1 MIRVVVASLLPL
13 TLGACAIQPVV
24 PPSAVKA
31 PEAPSLAALSRF
43 EIDGRLQV
51 RDGDKTAAV
60 GVEWM
65 HAEAGDEWLFSG
77 PLGQGLARIQSDP
90 DGARMT
96 LADGRRLEAAS
107 AAELAERLFD
117 VQAPFAQLPRWVTA
131 RLPGGADIRE
141 LDPLGRPL
149 RVVDQGW
156 TIEYLEYAGDGLA
169 DLPRKIDIHRGDTR
183 LRLIIDTWNP

>member
-1 MIRVVVASLLPL
+1 MKAAFVASLLPL
-13 TLGACAIQPVV
+13 LLAACVSSPVV
-24 PPSAVKA
+24 PPVAVRV
-31 PEAPSLAALSRF
+31 PEPSPLAALSRF

-51 RDGDKTAAV
+51 RDGDKSAAV

-65 HAEAGDEWLFSG
+65 HAEESDEWLFSG
-77 PLGQGLARIQSDP
+77 PLGQGLARIQSAS

-96 LADGRRLEAAS
+96 LADGRRVEAAS

-117 VQAPFAQLPRWVTA
+117 VQAPFAQLPRWVTG
-131 RLPGGADIRE
+131 RLPAGAEVRE
-141 LDPLGRPL
+141 LDSAGRPL

-156 TIEYLEYAGDGLA
+156 TIEYLEYAGDSRT
-169 DLPRKIDIHRGDTR
+169 DLPRKIDIHRGETR

>member
-1 MIRVVVASLLPL
+1 MKAAFVVGLLPL
-13 TLGACAIQPVV
+13 LLAACASPPAMPPAAVKVLEPSPVV
-24 PPSAVKA
+24 AQ
-31 PEAPSLAALSRF
+31 SRF

-51 RDGDKTAAV
+51 REGDKSAAV

-65 HAEAGDEWLFSG
+65 HAEEGDEWLFSG
-77 PLGQGLARIQSDP
+77 PLGQGLARIQSSP

-96 LADGRRLEAAS
+96 LADGRRIEAAS
-107 AAELAERLFD
+107 TAALAERLFD

-131 RLPGGADIRE
+131 RLPADADVRE
-141 LDPLGRPL
+141 LDPAGRPL

-156 TIEYLEYAGDGLA
+156 TIEYLEYAGDSRT

>member
-1 MIRVVVASLLPL
+1 MRRILAASLLPL
-13 TLGACAIQPVV
+13 ILGACAIQSVA
-24 PPSAVKA
+24 PPAAAKA
-31 PEAPSLAALSRF
+31 PEAPSMAALPRF

-65 HAEAGDEWLFSG
+65 HAEEGDEWLFSG
-77 PLGQGLARIQSDP
+77 PLGQGVARIRSDP
-90 DGARMT
+90 GGARMT
-96 LADGRRLEAAS
+96 LADGRRVEAAS

-131 RLPGGADIRE
+131 RLPGGAEVRE
-141 LDPLGRPL
+141 LDAAGRPL
-149 RVVDQGW
+149 RVIDQGW
-156 TIEYLEYAGDGLA
+156 TVEYLEYTDDDRAA
-169 DLPRKIDIHRGDTR
+169 LPRKIDIHRGDTR

>member
-1 MIRVVVASLLPL
+1 MRRVLAASLLPL

-24 PPSAVKA
+24 PPAAEKA
-31 PEAPSLAALSRF
+31 PTVPSLAALSRF

-51 RDGDKTAAV
+51 RDGDKSAAV

-65 HAEAGDEWLFSG
+65 HAEEGDEWLFSG
-77 PLGQGLARIQSDP
+77 PLGQGVARIQSDP
-90 DGARMT
+90 GGARMT
-96 LADGRRLEAAS
+96 LADGRRVEAAS

-131 RLPGGADIRE
+131 RLPGSAEVRE
-141 LDPLGRPL
+141 LDAVGRPL
-149 RVVDQGW
+149 RVIDQGW
-156 TIEYLEYAGDGLA
+156 TVEYLEYTDDGQA
-169 DLPRKIDIHRGDTR
+169 ALPRKIDIHRGDTR

>member
-1 MIRVVVASLLPL
+1 MKHVFVASLLPL
-13 TLGACAIQPVV
+13 ALGACASQPAVPPVALKASEASPVV
-24 PPSAVKA
+24 
-31 PEAPSLAALSRF
+31 SLPRF

-51 RDGDKTAAV
+51 RDGEKTAAV
-60 GVEWM
+60 GVEWT
-65 HAEAGDEWLFSG
+65 HAEEGDEWLFSG
-77 PLGQGLARIQSDP
+77 PLGQGLARIQSNP

-96 LADGRRLEAAS
+96 LADGRRVEAAS

-131 RLPGGADIRE
+131 RVPKGADVRE
-141 LDPLGRPL
+141 LDSVGRPL

-156 TIEYLEYAGDGLA
+156 TIEYLEYAGDGLV
-169 DLPRKIDIHRGDTR
+169 DLPRKIEIHRGDTR

>member
-1 MIRVVVASLLPL
+1 MRVVVVASLLPL
-13 TLGACAIQPVV
+13 LLGACASQPSV
-24 PPSAVKA
+24 PVAAMKAAEPPAVA
-31 PEAPSLAALSRF
+31 LLSRF

-65 HAEAGDEWLFSG
+65 HAEEGDEWLFSG
-77 PLGQGLARIQSDP
+77 PLGQGLARIQSGP
-90 DGARMT
+90 EGARMT
-96 LADGRRLEAAS
+96 LADGRRVEAPS
-107 AAELAERLFD
+107 AAELAERLFE
-117 VQAPFAQLPRWVTA
+117 VHAPFAQLPRWVTA
-131 RLPGGADIRE
+131 RLPGGAEVRE
-141 LDPLGRPL
+141 LDAVGRPL

-156 TIEYLEYAGDGLA
+156 TIEYLEYAGDAPA

>member
-1 MIRVVVASLLPL
+1 MKRVFIVSLL
-13 TLGACAIQPVV
+13 TLLLGGCASQPV
-24 PPSAVKA
+24 PPALSTPSIESA
-31 PEAPSLAALSRF
+31 PLLSRF

-51 RDGDKTAAV
+51 KDGDKTAAV

-65 HAEAGDEWLFSG
+65 HADEGDEWLFSG

-96 LADGRRLEAAS
+96 LADGRRIEAPS

-117 VQAPFAQLPRWVTA
+117 VHAPFAQLPRWVSA
-131 RLPGGADIRE
+131 RLPGGAEVRE
-141 LDPLGRPL
+141 RDGVGRPL

-156 TIEYLEYAGDGLA
+156 TIEYLEYASDSPT
-169 DLPRKIDIHRGDTR
+169 DLPRKIDIHRGETR